1 MIKLKKILC
10 PFDFSE
16 NSQEAFQYAIHLMLK
31 DEDATL
37 YLAHVVDSRVF
48 DYSGPY
54 YEQEPY
60 VMKVSLDQSTRE
72 QLEKKLS
79 AEVPEEIQNRVEIII
94 LFGVPFLEII
104 TTARNLDIDLIVIG
118 THGRTGLA
126 HMIIG
131 SVAEKV
137 VRKAPCP
144 VLSVKS
150 KKIIHKTIPACPET
164 A

>member
-10 PFDFSE
+10 PLDFSE
-16 NSQEAFQYAIHLMLK
+16 NSQEALQYAIHLMLK
-31 DEDATL
+31 DDDATL
-37 YLAHVVDSRVF
+37 YLVHIVDSRVF
-48 DYSGPY
+48 DYSGPM
-54 YEQEPY
+54 YEQEVPL
-60 VMKVSLDQSTRE
+60 MKVELDQSTRE
-72 QLEKKLS
+72 QLEKKLL
-79 AEVPEEIQNRVEIII
+79 AEIPEEIQNRVETTI

-104 TTARNLDIDLIVIG
+104 MAARDKNIDLIVIG

-150 KKIIHKTIPACPET
+150 KEKNTPPL
-164 A
+164 

>member
-16 NSQEAFQYAIHLMLK
+16 NSQEALQYAIHLMLK
-31 DEDATL
+31 DDDATL
-37 YLAHVVDSRVF
+37 YLVHVVDSRVF
-48 DYSGPY
+48 DYSGPM
-54 YEQEPY
+54 YEQEVPL
-60 VMKVSLDQSTRE
+60 MKVELDQSTRE
-72 QLEKKLS
+72 QLEKKLL
-79 AEVPEEIQNRVEIII
+79 AEVPEEIQNRVETTI

-104 TTARNLDIDLIVIG
+104 MAARDKNIDLIVIG

-150 KKIIHKTIPACPET
+150 KEKNTPPL
-164 A
+164 

>member
-1 MIKLKKILC
+1 MVKLTKILC

-31 DEDATL
+31 DDDASI
-37 YLAHVVDSRVF
+37 YLLHVVDSRVF
-48 DYSGPY
+48 DYGGPI
-54 YEQEPY
+54 YEQEAPAI
-60 VMKVSLDQSTRE
+60 MATFDQSTRE
-72 QLEKKLS
+72 QLERKLLAEIPEKIKKRVETIILCG
-79 AEVPEEIQNRVEIII
+79 VPFVEIIK
-94 LFGVPFLEII
+94 
-104 TTARNLDIDLIVIG
+104 TARDKDVDLIVIG

-126 HMIIG
+126 HMLIG

-150 KKIIHKTIPACPET
+150 KKKT
-164 A
+164 

>member
-1 MIKLKKILC
+1 MIKLEKILC
-10 PFDFSE
+10 PLDFSE
-16 NSQEAFQYAIHLMLK
+16 NSQEALQYAIHLMSK
-31 DEDATL
+31 DDDATL
-37 YLAHVVDSRVF
+37 YLVHVVDSRVF
-48 DYSGPY
+48 DYSGPM
-54 YEQEPY
+54 YEQEVPL
-60 VMKVSLDQSTRE
+60 MKVELDQSTRE
-72 QLEKKLS
+72 QLEKKLL
-79 AEVPEEIQNRVEIII
+79 AEVPEEIQNRVETTI

-104 TTARNLDIDLIVIG
+104 MAARDKNIDLIVIG

-150 KKIIHKTIPACPET
+150 KEKNTPSL
-164 A
+164 

>member
-1 MIKLKKILC
+1 MIKFKKILC
-10 PFDFSE
+10 PSDFSE
-16 NSQEAFQYAIHLMLK
+16 SSQETLQYAIHLMLK
-31 DEDATL
+31 DDDATL
-37 YLAHVVDSRVF
+37 YLVHVVDSRVF
-48 DYSGPY
+48 DYSGPM
-54 YEQEPY
+54 YEQEVPL
-60 VMKVSLDQSTRE
+60 MKVELDQSTRE
-72 QLEKKLS
+72 QLEKKLL
-79 AEVPEEIQNRVEIII
+79 AEVPEEIQNRVETTI

-104 TTARNLDIDLIVIG
+104 MAARDKNIDLIVIG

-150 KKIIHKTIPACPET
+150 KNKNIPPL
-164 A
+164 

>member
-1 MIKLKKILC
+1 MIKLKNILC
-10 PFDFSE
+10 PLDFSE
-16 NSQEAFQYAIHLMLK
+16 NSQEALQYAIHLMLK
-31 DEDATL
+31 DDDATL
-37 YLAHVVDSRVF
+37 YLVHVVDSRVF
-48 DYSGPY
+48 DYSGPM
-54 YEQEPY
+54 YEQEVPL
-60 VMKVSLDQSTRE
+60 MKVELDQSTRE
-72 QLEKKLS
+72 QLEKKLL
-79 AEVPEEIQNRVEIII
+79 AEVPEEIQNRVETTI

-104 TTARNLDIDLIVIG
+104 MAARDKNIDLIVIG

-150 KKIIHKTIPACPET
+150 KKENT
-164 A
+164 

>member
-1 MIKLKKILC
+1 MIKLKNILC
-10 PFDFSE
+10 PLDFSE
-16 NSQEAFQYAIHLMLK
+16 NSQEALQFAIHLMLK
-31 DEDATL
+31 DDDATL
-37 YLAHVVDSRVF
+37 YLVHVVDSRVF
-48 DYSGPY
+48 DYSGPM
-54 YEQEPY
+54 YEQEVPL
-60 VMKVSLDQSTRE
+60 MKVELDQSTRE
-72 QLEKKLS
+72 QLEKKLL
-79 AEVPEEIQNRVEIII
+79 AEVPEEIHNRVETTI

-104 TTARNLDIDLIVIG
+104 MAAKDKNIDLIVIG

-150 KKIIHKTIPACPET
+150 KKENT
-164 A
+164 

>member
-1 MIKLKKILC
+1 MIKLKNILC
-10 PFDFSE
+10 PLDFSE
-16 NSQEAFQYAIHLMLK
+16 NSQEALQFAIHLMLK
-31 DEDATL
+31 DDDATL
-37 YLAHVVDSRVF
+37 YLVHVVDSRVF
-48 DYSGPY
+48 DYSGPM
-54 YEQEPY
+54 YEQEVPL
-60 VMKVSLDQSTRE
+60 MKVELDQSTRE
-72 QLEKKLS
+72 QLEKKLL
-79 AEVPEEIQNRVEIII
+79 AEVPEEIQNRVETTI

-104 TTARNLDIDLIVIG
+104 MAARDKNIDLIVIG

-150 KKIIHKTIPACPET
+150 KKGNT
-164 A
+164 

>member
-1 MIKLKKILC
+1 MVQFKKILC

-16 NSQEAFQYAIHLMLK
+16 NAQEALQYAIHLMSK

-37 YLAHVVDSRVF
+37 YLTHVVDNRVY
-48 DYSGPY
+48 DYGGPIY
-54 YEQEPY
+54 GQEPS
-60 VMKVSLDQSTRE
+60 VSMVVLDQSIRE
-72 QLEKKLS
+72 QLEKKLLDH
-79 AEVPEEIQNRVEIII
+79 VPEEIQNRVETII

-104 TTARNLDIDLIVIG
+104 ITAKDKNVDLIVIG
-118 THGRTGLA
+118 THGRTGIA
-126 HMIIG
+126 HMLIG

-150 KKIIHKTIPACPET
+150 KK
-164 A
+164 

>member
-16 NSQEAFQYAIHLMLK
+16 NAQEALQYAIHLMLK
-31 DEDATL
+31 DDDATI

-48 DYSGPY
+48 DYSGPF
-54 YEQEPY
+54 YEQEPS
-60 VMKVSLDQSTRE
+60 VMKVALDQSTRE
-72 QLEKKLS
+72 QLEKKLL
-79 AEVPEEIQNRVEIII
+79 ANVPEEIQNRVETII

-104 TTARNLDIDLIVIG
+104 VAARNIDIDLIVIG

-150 KKIIHKTIPACPET
+150 KKKNT
-164 A
+164 